1 METLEVKY
9 DEEDLALM
17 LLYSLPPLFMTLR
30 NTIIYSQ
37 DTLILN
43 EVCDILL
50 FKEKMMHLASGS
62 KSQVEG
68 LVVRRRIE
76 I

>member
-43 EVCDILL
+43 EVFDILL

-62 KSQVEG
+62 ESQVEG